1 MRRYTV
7 AELLER
13 AQALCELQDDEL
25 NPWEAE
31 FVDEITKT
39 LELNRELTNRQH
51 NKLNQLYQRE
61 FPE

>member
-1 MRRYTV
+1 MKETV
-7 AELLER
+7 AVLLER

-25 NPWEAE
+25 NAWEAE
-31 FVDEITKT
+31 FVDEITKA
-39 LELNRELTNRQH
+39 LELGRELTDKQR